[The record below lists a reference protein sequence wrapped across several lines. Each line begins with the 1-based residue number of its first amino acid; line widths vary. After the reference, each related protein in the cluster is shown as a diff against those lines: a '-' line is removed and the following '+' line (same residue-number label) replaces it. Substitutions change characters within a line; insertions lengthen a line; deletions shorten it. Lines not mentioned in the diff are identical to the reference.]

1 MTRVDSVIE
10 AAKGA
15 SLMVVL
21 TEWDEFRWLNFDE
34 IGEAL
39 GKRIV
44 LDTRNLLDPVALRR
58 RGWIYEGVGR

>member
-1 MTRVDSVIE
+1 MARVDSVIE

-39 GKRIV
+39 EKRIV
-44 LDTRNLLDPVALRR
+44 LDTRNILDPVALRR